1 MERDGFCVRLNG
13 RGAFSLNEPDTAG
26 VFPMKSPEEI
36 EGAMAGEKPGSGK
49 MESSNG
55 MTLEMVMAAHES
67 ALLRYAARL
76 LNNAEAAQDVV
87 QDAFI
92 RLHRNWGTRVSD
104 DGRLPGWL
112 YRTTHNAAVDYI
124 RRESRLKRLHEAHA
138 QEVDSA
144 DRPTQTEAL
153 EAKDRRQLALEH
165 LARLES
171 AEREVLVLRLQEG
184 LSYREISRVTGR
196 TEGNVG
202 CLLHHATRNLTQ
214 NLKKAGVI

>member
-1 MERDGFCVRLNG
+1 ME
-13 RGAFSLNEPDTAG
+13 
-26 VFPMKSPEEI
+26 
-36 EGAMAGEKPGSGK
+36 GEQPRSGQ
-49 MESSNG
+49 MESSDG
-55 MTLEMVMAAHES
+55 MTLDMVMAAHEP

-92 RLHRNWGTRVSD
+92 RLYRHWGSGVSN
-104 DGRLPGWL
+104 DGRLSGWL

-138 QEVDSA
+138 EETGTSAPPSQAETLEQE
-144 DRPTQTEAL
+144 
-153 EAKDRRQLALEH
+153 DRRRLALEH
-165 LARLES
+165 LARLDA

-184 LSYREISRVTGR
+184 LSYREISSVTGR

-202 CLLHHATRNLTQ
+202 CLLHHATRNLALS
-214 NLKKAGVI
+214 LKKAGVI